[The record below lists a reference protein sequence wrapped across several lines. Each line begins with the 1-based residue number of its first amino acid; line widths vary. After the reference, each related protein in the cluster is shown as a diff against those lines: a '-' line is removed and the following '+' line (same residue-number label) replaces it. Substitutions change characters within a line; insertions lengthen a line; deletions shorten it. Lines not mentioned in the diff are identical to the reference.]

1 MRGAIRIDSQIDI
14 NPGKLNMASILT
26 DRQALIAGVLSQY
39 LILALAAA
47 SPAPSA
53 ILSSD
58 NANQNITVPFEF
70 CKTNF
75 EKSNVTVS
83 SNDTKPRS
91 K

>member
-1 MRGAIRIDSQIDI
+1 MDSQINI
-14 NPGKLNMASILT
+14 NPDKLNLASMLT
-26 DRQALIAGVLSQY
+26 DRQAMKGPNALIAGVLSRH
-39 LILALAAA
+39 LILALAAP

-70 CKTNF
+70 CKTTF
-75 EKSNVTVS
+75 EKSNITVS
-83 SNDTKPRS
+83 SNDTKTTS